1 MFFSIK
7 NQVEHL
13 VTPNLSSGVSD
24 QQSVGSSP
32 SLDTCAFKKDTIPSL
47 GWEVKLL
54 VLCVLCNARKST
66 KLHFITKE
74 KGFAPVFQ
82 WLPSAP
88 QHLVNRSKVLHK
100 WVSYNSKQFV
110 KAH

>member
-1 MFFSIK
+1 MNPKLRKVWYCLFFLIK
-7 NQVEHL
+7 NLHVVEHL

-66 KLHFITKE
+66 KLH
-74 KGFAPVFQ
+74 
-82 WLPSAP
+82 
-88 QHLVNRSKVLHK
+88 
-100 WVSYNSKQFV
+100 
-110 KAH
+110 